1 MAKSKAVKSS
11 SYRQNMSR
19 LWIEFWALLPMM
31 IRLCSIPCSI
41 SDFLTPFPS
50 ERKSGKTFSHLPPMW
65 IKKSP
70 QQQRRLT
77 ILEWSHQTIH
87 TTFQSKPK
95 YKNTIRCGEKL
106 WSSKRIRCPA
116 DSAWWTSGSSN
127 AHAPGAEGWL
137 QYESWDK
144 SHHCPSLLIWR
155 GSFGIIQEWCASPL

>member
-1 MAKSKAVKSS
+1 
-11 SYRQNMSR
+11 
-19 LWIEFWALLPMM
+19 MM

-87 TTFQSKPK
+87 TTSNRS
-95 YKNTIRCGEKL
+95 KNTKTQHDVAKNSEVQKG
-106 WSSKRIRCPA
+106 IRCPA
-116 DSAWWTSGSSN
+116 DSAWWTSGLSN
-127 AHAPGAEGWL
+127 AHAPGAERLTAIRVCMGQVTPL
-137 QYESWDK
+137 PK
-144 SHHCPSLLIWR
+144 PSDMERKFWKHPRVMCKPAVALVKHWR
-155 GSFGIIQEWCASPL
+155 TPCRM